1 MRMAEFDLTP
11 KECFQQILSI
21 LTTGILRR
29 GIPLDSSPNSGKS
42 SLEEGAQKV
51 SEIEEK

>member
-1 MRMAEFDLTP
+1 MVEFDLTP

-29 GIPLDSSPNSGKS
+29 GIRLKFPPASHKS
-42 SLEEGAQKV
+42 ALEEGAQKV
-51 SEIEEK
+51 SEIGEK